1 MTRGAILGTAVLIRL
16 GMNRGTTAAL
26 ILAACLF
33 VSFSAL
39 AQRQEPLVVCLRTDT
54 TSPIGGLQVF
64 SDGGSKALL
73 VMLSPDGWVP
83 MLFRGLD
90 VEVVAEIDDG
100 RRNLRVHGEIDFTKE
115 LSDLDFSISFWE
127 LSEPVLTDVIMITE
141 TPDGPR
147 QVLLKMMCRGWRW
160 DEVPPRDYPQ
170 NSAG

>member
-1 MTRGAILGTAVLIRL
+1 MT
-16 GMNRGTTAAL
+16 RGTTAVL
-26 ILAACLF
+26 LLAALLLF
-33 VSFSAL
+33 PLSGL

-64 SDGGSKALL
+64 SDGGSNALL

-83 MLFRGLD
+83 MLFRGLE

-100 RRNLRVHGEIDFTKE
+100 RRNLKVHGEIDFTEE
-115 LSDLDFSISFWE
+115 LSDLDFSLSFWE
-127 LSEPVLTDVIMITE
+127 LSEPVLTDVLMTTE
-141 TPDGPR
+141 TSEGPR

-160 DEVPPRDYPQ
+160 AEVPPRDDQP